1 MNYLKSIVSWR
12 PTDPNH
18 QKQRQRN
25 HQNITYSIFRFFV
38 AMILFFCEKLKWKS
52 RCHRHKESWK
62 FIHWN
67 FLEKNELF
75 VVHVSFLAADQMQ
88 LLSRN
93 FQYFLSLSV
102 AALVVYAA
110 VIVLP
115 TNFRH
120 LYYHRHISDLMCKTA
135 LFCLTFSI
143 FVSLFANI
151 YVRLV
156 TETDKKFAIQYAE
169 SIMWK
174 IPFYDVNWGFTGALL
189 VDARKKAN
197 NRTILNS
204 QFIYCIS
211 L

>member
-1 MNYLKSIVSWR
+1 MLV
-12 PTDPNH
+12 
-18 QKQRQRN
+18 
-25 HQNITYSIFRFFV
+25 
-38 AMILFFCEKLKWKS
+38 
-52 RCHRHKESWK
+52 
-62 FIHWN
+62 
-67 FLEKNELF
+67 
-75 VVHVSFLAADQMQ
+75 FLAADQMQ

-110 VIVLP
+110 VVLP

-174 IPFYDVNWGFTGALL
+174 IPFYDVN
-189 VDARKKAN
+189 
-197 NRTILNS
+197 
-204 QFIYCIS
+204 
-211 L
+211 